1 MCVSHSTKRVTQ
13 RSTLSGQMFEYFTP
27 SAFKG
32 GGKGKIYHSFI
43 KHGEIDSCFDHV
55 KFDRRGERGLLI
67 ADEFV
72 FDAMG
77 KKRRARWKNIIS
89 ELP

>member
-1 MCVSHSTKRVTQ
+1 MLVILLNVLHSDQLCLGKCLNIFRLQ
-13 RSTLSGQMFEYFTP
+13 LLRE
-27 SAFKG
+27 KK
-32 GGKGKIYHSFI
+32 KGKIYHSFI